1 MHEMSIAEGILD
13 IALDYAKQNDA
24 KVVHEVGLILGEMAG
39 VEMESLD
46 FSWRLITKDTIAEGA
61 KLTVR
66 HTPLIGRC
74 SKCGK
79 EFHPNARTASSRPFR
94 GASSKSNIWRWTDPH
109 GNQGHQEHPGRE
121 RPLCGREYG
130 PFQRQERLRR
140 QLHGLAGCGQDIRA
154 RAHDG
159 KARRR
164 APHGRHRGRPLHEQG
179 RRPH

>member
-66 HTPLIGRC
+66 QTPLVGRC

-79 EFHPNARTASSRPFR
+79 EFH
-94 GASSKSNIWRWTDPH
+94 I
-109 GNQGHQEHPGRE
+109 EHYNFWCPECKDGVLKTISGRE
-121 RPLCGREYG
+121 LQVEYL
-130 PFQRQERLRR
+130 EV
-140 QLHGLAGCGQDIRA
+140 D
-154 RAHDG
+154 
-159 KARRR
+159 
-164 APHGRHRGRPLHEQG
+164 
-179 RRPH
+179 

>member
-66 HTPLIGRC
+66 KTPLVGRC
-74 SKCGK
+74 SKCGE
-79 EFHPNARTASSRPFR
+79 EFR
-94 GASSKSNIWRWTDPH
+94 I
-109 GNQGHQEHPGRE
+109 EHYNFWCPECKDGVLKTISGRE
-121 RPLCGREYG
+121 LQVEYL
-130 PFQRQERLRR
+130 EV
-140 QLHGLAGCGQDIRA
+140 D
-154 RAHDG
+154 
-159 KARRR
+159 
-164 APHGRHRGRPLHEQG
+164 
-179 RRPH
+179 

>member
-61 KLTVR
+61 KLMVR
-66 HTPLIGRC
+66 HTPLVGRC

-79 EFHPNARTASSRPFR
+79 EFH
-94 GASSKSNIWRWTDPH
+94 I
-109 GNQGHQEHPGRE
+109 EHYNFWCPECKDGVLKTISGRE
-121 RPLCGREYG
+121 LQVEYL
-130 PFQRQERLRR
+130 EV
-140 QLHGLAGCGQDIRA
+140 D
-154 RAHDG
+154 
-159 KARRR
+159 
-164 APHGRHRGRPLHEQG
+164 
-179 RRPH
+179 

>member
-66 HTPLIGRC
+66 KTPLVGRC

-79 EFHPNARTASSRPFR
+79 EFH
-94 GASSKSNIWRWTDPH
+94 I
-109 GNQGHQEHPGRE
+109 EHYNFWCPECKDGVLKTISGRE
-121 RPLCGREYG
+121 LQVDYLEV
-130 PFQRQERLRR
+130 
-140 QLHGLAGCGQDIRA
+140 D
-154 RAHDG
+154 
-159 KARRR
+159 
-164 APHGRHRGRPLHEQG
+164 
-179 RRPH
+179 